1 MRLINVLRVS
11 VGHRSSTPI
20 PSNPPFPNF
29 MEATREREISGL
41 TIRIDRDLCIG
52 SGNCVNLAP
61 EIFEI
66 DEENIVDFL
75 DDTPDIDQGRLTE
88 ACSLCPV
95 DALIVENA
103 DGEQIVP

>member
-1 MRLINVLRVS
+1 
-11 VGHRSSTPI
+11 
-20 PSNPPFPNF
+20 
-29 MEATREREISGL
+29 MEAMREREISGL

-66 DEENIVDFL
+66 DEENLVDFL
-75 DDTPDIDQGRLTE
+75 GDTPDIDQDRLVE
-88 ACSLCPV
+88 ACMLCPV

-103 DGEQIVP
+103 DGDQVVP